1 MNTKRML
8 VAVGAAAAT
17 VTLLVGCSDDV
28 DNDTGTTTTAVTT
41 SAAASGTNEQG
52 GAHNDADVAYVEMM
66 IPHHEQAV
74 EMAELV
80 PSRSGNPEVVALAE
94 QIEKAQGPEIEQME
108 GWLRA
113 WGVPEPSGVPTP
125 GNGETTAQG
134 HEGMNHGE
142 MSSMPGM
149 SGGHEGMM
157 TGEQMQALENA
168 NGADF
173 DRMWLEM
180 MIEHHEGAVA
190 SSEQILDTGES
201 EQVRQLAQQIVASQQ
216 AEITQM
222 QELLSK

>member
-17 VTLLVGCSDDV
+17 LVVVVGCSDDTGK
-28 DNDTGTTTTAVTT
+28 DTTTATTAVTT
-41 SAAASGTNEQG
+41 SAASGTNEQG
-52 GAHNDADVAYVEMM
+52 GAHNDADVAYVQMM

-80 PSRSGNPEVVALAE
+80 PSRSGNPDVVALAA

-108 GWLRA
+108 GWLKA
-113 WGVPEPSGVPTP
+113 WGV
-125 GNGETTAQG
+125 
-134 HEGMNHGE
+134 GMEHGE

-149 SGGHEGMM
+149 SAQAGGHEGMM
-157 TGEQMQALENA
+157 TDEQMQALENA
-168 NGADF
+168 EGADF

-180 MIEHHEGAVA
+180 MIEHHQGAVA
-190 SSEQILDTGES
+190 SSEQILGTGES

-222 QELLSK
+222 QDLLNK